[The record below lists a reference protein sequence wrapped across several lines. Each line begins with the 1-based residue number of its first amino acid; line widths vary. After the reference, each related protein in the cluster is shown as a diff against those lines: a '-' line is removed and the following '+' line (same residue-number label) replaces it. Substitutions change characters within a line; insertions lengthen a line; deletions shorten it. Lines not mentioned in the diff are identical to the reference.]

1 MDIVLASNN
10 PGKLKELQAILAD
23 CSVRVRCQSA
33 FSVPD
38 VEESGATFIE
48 NAIIKARHAASYTQL
63 PALADDSGIEVDA
76 LGGAPGVH
84 SARYA
89 GSDATDCE
97 NRNKLLRD
105 MQQVPASDRG
115 CRFVCVMAY
124 LKEANDP
131 LPIIA
136 TGVWDG
142 TLLYEPCG
150 SHGFGYDPLFY
161 VPDQGCTS
169 AELDPEVKNR
179 ISHRAQ
185 ALKAFPPSFLTA

>member
-1 MDIVLASNN
+1 MLASNN

-23 CSVRVRCQSA
+23 CSVRVRRQSD

-38 VEESGATFIE
+38 VEETGATFIE
-48 NAIIKARHAASYTQL
+48 NAIIKARHAANYTQL

-89 GSDATDCE
+89 GNDASDCE

-142 TLLYEPCG
+142 TLLYEPHG
-150 SHGFGYDPLFY
+150 LHGFGYDPLFY

-185 ALKAFPPSFLTA
+185 ALKAFLPSFLTA